1 MSEASSAPTPA
12 SAPPTTQRSADA
24 RNARRQSIL
33 EAAMDCFA
41 RDGFHGTSM
50 QKICQEAGMS
60 PGALYRYF
68 PSKESLIA
76 AIVSEERTER
86 LHVFDT
92 VTQAPAILPAM
103 LETIAEILRDHSLPT
118 ARLGP
123 EIMAEAIR
131 NEPLRN
137 AIEPVEQETRD
148 MLRDMLHTAMA
159 RGEIAPE
166 LNLEDVLVMFQIM
179 GDGVVLHHQLH
190 PEWNMP
196 DRMNRLGI
204 LIQRML
210 APHQTK
216 AQD

>member
-1 MSEASSAPTPA
+1 
-12 SAPPTTQRSADA
+12 
-24 RNARRQSIL
+24 
-33 EAAMDCFA
+33 MDCFA